1 MKTKCR
7 TAKLSVISWI
17 PEIYEHPT
25 SLPFVINLPL
35 YGIKPLP
42 TDITSN

>member
-1 MKTKCR
+1 MKTKCW
-7 TAKLSVISWI
+7 TAKLPVISWI

-25 SLPFVINLPL
+25 SLPFVITFPL
-35 YGIKPLP
+35 YSIKPLP